1 VNILDHIQGSLQ
13 YLSPEGMLLLALLAV
28 LFADMFQ
35 STRKNSVFT
44 AIALTSLIAV
54 GFYLLTQLFDRN
66 SIPNVEFLRNML
78 VQNPVILFS
87 KLLLIISGIIAIVF
101 IQLSPSSQYLR
112 ERGETYILFLAILLG
127 CFFLVAS
134 VNLFMVF
141 LSLEL
146 ISVPSYI
153 LVASRMDKKSTE
165 AGMKYLLYGAF
176 ATGVML
182 FGISLIYGLTAGL
195 DLFSERWIMV
205 FAAIPVFSKWI
216 VLGLV
221 LAALFFKTSLF
232 PFHPW
237 TPDTYEG
244 SAWGVLNILSTLPKI
259 AAFIFLLRISALFEG
274 MQSYSI
280 LIAVIVGFSLLVGNF
295 SALVQQN
302 ARRLMAYSSIAQGG
316 FIGMALLGGGNL
328 SQQALIFYLITYLF
342 SVPVALFILDYFEHI
357 SKGDAVN
364 NFNGFGK
371 KEPIMGIIFVL
382 VMATLIGLP
391 PTAGFFAKIFVFT
404 SVWQYYETI
413 QSPILLG
420 VIGIAVAGT
429 VASVFYYMKVPYSL
443 FFKEFE
449 NTVILTS
456 KHKSSLVFVSLTMLP
471 VVVLFFYPDRLMD
484 LLKVIVAYI

>member
-1 VNILDHIQGSLQ
+1 
-13 YLSPEGMLLLALLAV
+13 LLAV

-35 STRKNSVFT
+35 STRKNGVFVT
-44 AIALTSLIAV
+44 ILLTCLIAI
-54 GFYLLTQLFDRN
+54 GFYLTKQLFDRN
-66 SIPNVEFLRNML
+66 SIPNVQFMSNML

-112 ERGETYILFLAILLG
+112 ERGETYILFLAIILG

-146 ISVPSYI
+146 ISVPSYL

-195 DLFSERWIMV
+195 DLFSERWILV

-259 AAFIFLLRISALFEG
+259 AAFIFLLRL
-274 MQSYSI
+274 
-280 LIAVIVGFSLLVGNF
+280 
-295 SALVQQN
+295 
-302 ARRLMAYSSIAQGG
+302 
-316 FIGMALLGGGNL
+316 
-328 SQQALIFYLITYLF
+328 YL
-342 SVPVALFILDYFEHI
+342 
-357 SKGDAVN
+357 
-364 NFNGFGK
+364 
-371 KEPIMGIIFVL
+371 KECNPI
-382 VMATLIGLP
+382 
-391 PTAGFFAKIFVFT
+391 
-404 SVWQYYETI
+404 
-413 QSPILLG
+413 
-420 VIGIAVAGT
+420 
-429 VASVFYYMKVPYSL
+429 PY
-443 FFKEFE
+443 
-449 NTVILTS
+449 
-456 KHKSSLVFVSLTMLP
+456 
-471 VVVLFFYPDRLMD
+471 
-484 LLKVIVAYI
+484 

>member
-1 VNILDHIQGSLQ
+1 MNILDHIQGSLQ